1 METVSFEDIRWLF
14 SKHEMS
20 STGNELYWYE
30 NMWLILE
37 KQELTV
43 YEEEQDRY
51 RVLLYAICL
60 MLIYSDFT
68 EEVYDEPV
76 FFEDIAYELEDDLPA
91 FILGQLYG
99 AQGMPLTEDAD
110 EALLR
115 LARTQMKHVIA
126 AIKKEIGFIDLF
138 TSLCAVHW
146 QFHSLEENEDGIPEE
161 EEYDP
166 ESADDFWSAFQKER
180 DDIFSE
186 AEMSP
191 DVFCDAYERL
201 SNE

>member
-1 METVSFEDIRWLF
+1 M
-14 SKHEMS
+14 
-20 STGNELYWYE
+20 
-30 NMWLILE
+30 
-37 KQELTV
+37 
-43 YEEEQDRY
+43 
-51 RVLLYAICL
+51 
-60 MLIYSDFT
+60 
-68 EEVYDEPV
+68 
-76 FFEDIAYELEDDLPA
+76 
-91 FILGQLYG
+91 
-99 AQGMPLTEDAD
+99 
-110 EALLR
+110 
-115 LARTQMKHVIA
+115 
-126 AIKKEIGFIDLF
+126 
-138 TSLCAVHW
+138 HW